1 MFEISMQG
9 RYGGAFEAFSAI
21 YEMMVENWILIATPL
36 IIGTLVIGSV
46 ASGVIAE
53 MTNKRAL

>member
-1 MFEISMQG
+1 MRG

-21 YEMMVENWILIATPL
+21 FEMMVENGILIATPL
-36 IIGTLVIGSV
+36 IIGALVIGSV

-53 MTNKRAL
+53 MTNKRAS